1 MRTGFRVALATALML
16 AGAETIVALGSSQAP
31 EGKDWVIP
39 KDASQERNPVAATPD
54 TLKAGRAIFES
65 RCQACHGKDGRG
77 RPMDNDPS
85 SMSGNLTDPLRA
97 SFNPDGVMFYKVW
110 NGREKPRMPAFK
122 TGLTR
127 DEVWTVI
134 TYAKSLRK

>member
-1 MRTGFRVALATALML
+1 MYRGLKVVLFTTAAFVALA
-16 AGAETIVALGSSQAP
+16 GSSVAFSNAQTEA
-31 EGKDWVIP
+31 KDWVIP
-39 KDASQERNPVAATPD
+39 KEASQERNPVAATPES
-54 TLKAGRAIFES
+54 LKAGRAIFES

-77 RPMDNDPS
+77 RPVDNDPNT
-85 SMSGNLTDPLRA
+85 MSGNLTDPIRA